1 MKKIRLYGFE
11 DCPYCQEL
19 KTLMENDNMEFDYI
33 DIENDIYKDEVKKVM
48 EVGKTESVP
57 IVLVNKIILSPEV
70 SFRSIKEA
78 HELTKKF
85 LNEQK

>member
-19 KTLMENDNMEFDYI
+19 KSLMENDNMEFDYI
-33 DIENDIYKDEVKKVM
+33 DIENNKYEDEVKKIM
-48 EVGKTESVP
+48 ELGKTDNVP
-57 IVLVNKIILSPEV
+57 IILVNKVILSPEV
-70 SFRSIKEA
+70 SFKSIKEA

-85 LNEQK
+85 LNE